1 MDLTPKQIVAELDRY
16 IIGQN
21 KAKRAVAIA
30 LRNRYRRS
38 MLAESVREEITPKN
52 IIMKGPTGVG
62 KTEIARRLAKIVHAP
77 FIKVEATKYTEV
89 GYVGRDVESM
99 IRDLAETAVHLVK
112 EEQMA
117 VVESKA
123 REFAENK
130 IIDAVVKARKK
141 SSADIAESVLRAKV
155 ADDLRDGKL
164 NKTVVE
170 IEVAER
176 APQLEAMPGMNIEFN
191 LNDMLGGILPQRKKR
206 RRVSVEEAL
215 AIYMEEESERLLD
228 MDAIKAEGVRRA
240 QEDGIIFIDEIDKIA
255 HRQNSGG
262 GMDVSREGVQR
273 DILPIVEGCT
283 VMTKYGAIKTDYILF
298 IAAGA
303 FQISSVTD
311 LIPELQGRFPIRVD
325 LESLTFDDFV
335 KIFTEPENAVT
346 RQYAAMLS
354 VENIKLTFTPDA
366 IEEMSR
372 IAVVENETGED
383 IGARRLHT
391 IMESLL
397 EDISFNAD
405 GNNPEIDVVVD
416 KAYVEEHLAKEISRH
431 KGHAAR
437 GQPQMAR
444 SRGCRAVG
452 RKTV

>member
-1 MDLTPKQIVAELDRY
+1 MELTPKQIVAELDRY

-21 KAKRAVAIA
+21 NAKRAVAIA

-38 MLAESVREEITPKN
+38 KLSEAVREEITPKN

-62 KTEIARRLAKIVHAP
+62 KTEIARRLAKIVRAP

-117 VVESKA
+117 VVEGKA

-130 IIDAVVKARKK
+130 LIDAIVKARKK
-141 SSADIAESVLRAKV
+141 TNTDLAESVIKAQV
-155 ADDLRDGKL
+155 ADELRDGKL
-164 NKTVVE
+164 NKTIVE

-176 APQLEAMPGMNIEFN
+176 APQLEAMPGMNIDINIGE
-191 LNDMLGGILPQRKKR
+191 MLGGILPPRKKR
-206 RRVSVEEAL
+206 RRVTVEEAIG
-215 AIYMEEESERLLD
+215 IYMEEESERLLD

-255 HRQNSGG
+255 NKNGAGG
-262 GMDVSREGVQR
+262 VDVSREGVQR

-298 IAAGA
+298 IASGA

-325 LESLTFDDFV
+325 LDSLSYEDFV
-335 KIFTEPENAVT
+335 RIFTEPENAVT
-346 RQYAAMLS
+346 RQYAALLS
-354 VENIKLTFTPDA
+354 VENIDLTFTPEA
-366 IEEMSR
+366 IQEMSR
-372 IAVVENETGED
+372 IAVLENETGED

-391 IMESLL
+391 VMESLL

-405 GNNPEIDVVVD
+405 GNNPRLEVKVD
-416 KAYVEEHLAKEISRH
+416 KAYVEEHLAKEISEHDLKRYIL
-431 KGHAAR
+431 
-437 GQPQMAR
+437 
-444 SRGCRAVG
+444 
-452 RKTV
+452 

>member
-1 MDLTPKQIVAELDRY
+1 MDMTPKQIVAELDRY
-16 IIGQN
+16 IIGQT

-38 MLAESVREEITPKN
+38 RLPQTVREEITPKN

-62 KTEIARRLAKIVHAP
+62 KTEIARRLAKIMRAP

-112 EEQMA
+112 QEQMA

-123 REFAENK
+123 REFAEQK
-130 IIDAVVKARKK
+130 AIDIILKSRKK
-141 SSADIAESVLRAKV
+141 STETAESVLRAQIT
-155 ADDLRDGKL
+155 DELHDGKL
-164 NKTVVE
+164 KNTVIE
-170 IEVAER
+170 IEVAEHM
-176 APQLEAMPGMNIEFN
+176 PQMEAMPGMSIDLN
-191 LNDMLGGILPQRKKR
+191 LNDMLGSLSSLIPQRKKR
-206 RRVSVEEAL
+206 RKVSVEDAVEL
-215 AIYMEEESERLLD
+215 FMEEESERLLD

-255 HRQNSGG
+255 SRQGASG

-298 IAAGA
+298 IASGA

-325 LESLTFDDFV
+325 LESLTFEDFV
-335 KIFTEPENAVT
+335 RIFTEPENAVT

-354 VENIKLTFTPDA
+354 VENIDLKFTPEA

-372 IAVVENETGED
+372 IAVLENETGED

-391 IMESLL
+391 VMESLL

-405 GNNPEIDVVVD
+405 GNNPKLEVKVD
-416 KAYVEEHLAKEISRH
+416 KTYVAEHLAKEISEH
-431 KGHAAR
+431 DLK
-437 GQPQMAR
+437 
-444 SRGCRAVG
+444 
-452 RKTV
+452 KYIL

>member
-1 MDLTPKQIVAELDRY
+1 MELTPKQIVAELDRY

-38 MLAESVREEITPKN
+38 KLPEAVREEITPKN

-123 REFAENK
+123 RAFAEQK

-141 SSADIAESVLRAKV
+141 SNSDIAESVLKAQV
-155 ADDLRDGKL
+155 ADELKDGKL
-164 NKTVVE
+164 NRLSIE
-170 IEVAER
+170 IEVAEHS
-176 APQLEAMPGMNIEFN
+176 PQIEAIPGMNIDFN
-191 LNDMLGGILPQRKKR
+191 LGEMLGGLIPQRKKR

-215 AIYMEEESERLLD
+215 SLYMEEESERLLD

-255 HRQNSGG
+255 QRKGSGG
-262 GMDVSREGVQR
+262 GIDVSREGVQR

-298 IAAGA
+298 IASGA

-325 LESLTFDDFV
+325 LQSLTFDDFV
-335 KIFTEPENAVT
+335 RIFTEPENAVT

-354 VENIKLTFTPDA
+354 VENISLSFTQDA
-366 IEEMSR
+366 IEEMSK
-372 IAVVENETGED
+372 IAVIENETGED

-391 IMESLL
+391 VMESLL

-405 GNNPEIDVVVD
+405 GNNPPTDVKVD
-416 KAYVEEHLAKEISRH
+416 STYVREHLAKEISEH
-431 KGHAAR
+431 DLK
-437 GQPQMAR
+437 
-444 SRGCRAVG
+444 
-452 RKTV
+452 KYIL

>member
-1 MDLTPKQIVAELDRY
+1 MNLTPKQIVAELDRY
-16 IIGQN
+16 IIGQT

-38 MLAESVREEITPKN
+38 QLPESVRDEITPKN

-62 KTEIARRLAKIVHAP
+62 KTEIARRLAKIMRAP

-117 VVESKA
+117 EVESKA
-123 REFAENK
+123 RAFAEQK
-130 IIDAVVKARKK
+130 VIDAIVKARKK
-141 SSADIAESVLRAKV
+141 NNSDIAENVLKAQI
-155 ADDLRDGKL
+155 ADELHDGKL
-164 NKTVVE
+164 KNTV
-170 IEVAER
+170 IDIDLAER
-176 APQLEAMPGMNIEFN
+176 MPQMEAMPGMAIDLN
-191 LNDMLGGILPQRKKR
+191 LGEMLGSLGSLIPQKKKR
-206 RRVSVEEAL
+206 RKVSVEEAVAL
-215 AIYMEEESERLLD
+215 YMEEESERLLD
-228 MDAIKAEGVRRA
+228 MDAIKAEGIKRA

-255 HRQNSGG
+255 NKQGSGG

-325 LESLTFDDFV
+325 LESLTYEDFIR
-335 KIFTEPENAVT
+335 IFTEPENAVT

-354 VENIKLTFTPDA
+354 VENIELTFTPEA

-372 IAVVENETGED
+372 IAAMENETGED

-391 IMESLL
+391 ILESLL

-405 GNNPEIDVVVD
+405 GNNPQIQVVVD
-416 KAYVEEHLAKEISRH
+416 KAYVEEHLAKEISAH
-431 KGHAAR
+431 NLK
-437 GQPQMAR
+437 
-444 SRGCRAVG
+444 
-452 RKTV
+452 KFIL